1 MRVDQSRDEDV
12 VREADLLVLL
22 EPRECFLRR
31 KNLLDGA
38 VAHRDGVMLEDRAR
52 RLDRDDP
59 AGAEKLSLY
68 LGVP

>member
-12 VREADLLVLL
+12 VGEADLLVLR
-22 EPRECFLRR
+22 EPRKCFLRR
-31 KNLLDGA
+31 KNQLDGA
-38 VAHRDGVMLEDRAR
+38 VAHRDGVMLEDCAR

-59 AGAEKLSLY
+59 AGAEKLALY